1 MVLLSALKKI
11 LLRLKGICCIAC
23 GTGASKE
30 CIGNGCPGQRTKW
43 HSFNHKWQLVSA
55 RIKWPWVS
63 HCETQ
68 PALTSTFSP
77 TCYAIRAR
85 EDEARWE
92 APNDLRDQIIF
103 GAASPLSKSGEAW
116 DRIAKRPWTCLNW
129 MSWCRVQIFV
139 NPAAE
144 AFGSLLTA
152 WPVLLAVFFIAPELA
167 NIASHHRSV
176 QTSNLLV
183 SSGVPRTPV
192 TNETCGHTFQKDGLS
207 SLVRFLTN
215 TRLDSKLGK
224 FSKSETLPNA
234 NC

>member
-1 MVLLSALKKI
+1 MKHSPHWLPHFPQPAMQSALVKMK
-11 LLRLKGICCIAC
+11 RGGK
-23 GTGASKE
+23 
-30 CIGNGCPGQRTKW
+30 
-43 HSFNHKWQLVSA
+43 H
-55 RIKWPWVS
+55 
-63 HCETQ
+63 
-68 PALTSTFSP
+68 P
-77 TCYAIRAR
+77 TIYAIRSSSVQQVLYRKAER
-85 EDEARWE
+85 LGTAL
-92 APNDLRDQIIF
+92 PNGLGHVWI
-103 GAASPLSKSGEAW
+103 G
-116 DRIAKRPWTCLNW
+116 
-129 MSWCRVQIFV
+129 CRVQTFV

-192 TNETCGHTFQKDGLS
+192 TNKTCGHTFQKDGLS